1 VAIRRDIVESLPA
14 TLPTTLPAP
23 VTAEPR
29 PSLRLVE
36 PGSQSE
42 ASMDAEVSSLFLHAL
57 ASTTAG
63 SLAQSPLRMANAAG
77 ELMSGVVAASTAAV
91 ARAVG
96 RQVDGPV
103 TPGRDARF
111 AAPTWET
118 NAAYWY
124 LRQLHLLRDR
134 FVGQVIDAAPIDPH
148 TKVKATLAASIIS
161 DAMAPTNTLLGNPAA
176 LQKAFQTGGMS
187 LVRGAKNMLTDVA
200 TNDGWPSQVDRSPF
214 TVGENTACT
223 PGKVVYRNDLFEL
236 LQYEPQTE
244 LVHEVP
250 LLFCPP
256 WINKYYIMDLAP
268 ERSLVEWAV
277 RHGHTCFAI
286 SYRNPDASMRDAT
299 FDDYL
304 LNGPLEAIEVVRSVT
319 GAEMVNTVAVC
330 LGGTL
335 SAMGMAYDA
344 ALGRRSVNSATLI
357 NTHTDFTRPGVLGA
371 FADEGT
377 IALLERHMAKEGLL
391 PSKRIARTFSLCRA
405 NDLVF
410 SYLTRNWLMGETPP
424 AFDLLAWN
432 DDGTNMPGKMHGD
445 FLRWF
450 YLENRLA
457 EGRMEID
464 GTRLDLS
471 AVDQPTYVV
480 SAVEDHIVPW
490 ASAYETTQL
499 LGGDENRFVLSTSGH
514 IAAIVNPPGPKA
526 KHWTNTDLGGDADSW
541 KAGADFHEGTWWD
554 DWVPW
559 IAEQAGEM
567 VPAPKCLGS
576 ESYPPIAAAPGT
588 YVHG

>member
-1 VAIRRDIVESLPA
+1 MAIRRDIVESLP
-14 TLPTTLPAP
+14 PSLPAP

-29 PSLRLVE
+29 PELRLVH
-36 PGSQSE
+36 SAQNSE
-42 ASMDAEVSSLFLHAL
+42 ASMDAEVSGLFLQAL

-63 SLAQSPLRMANAAG
+63 SLAQSPMRMANAAG
-77 ELMSGVVAASTAAV
+77 ELMAGVVAASTAAV

-96 RQVDGPV
+96 RQVEGPV

-111 AAPTWET
+111 AAPAWES

-134 FVGQVIDAAPIDPH
+134 FVGQVIDAAPIAPH
-148 TKVKATLAASIIS
+148 TKVKATLAASILS
-161 DAMAPTNTLLGNPAA
+161 DTMTPTNTLLGNPAA
-176 LQKAFQTGGMS
+176 LQKAFETGGTS
-187 LVRGAKNMLTDVA
+187 LLRGTKNMLTDLA

-223 PGKVVYRNDLFEL
+223 PGKVVYRNELFEL

-244 LVHEVP
+244 QVHEVP

-299 FDDYL
+299 FEDYL
-304 LNGPLEAIEVVRSVT
+304 LDGPLEAIEVVRSIT
-319 GAEMVNTVAVC
+319 GAEVVNTIAVC

-344 ALGRRSVNSATLI
+344 ALGRRTVNSATLI

-371 FADEGT
+371 FADEPT

-391 PSKRIARTFSLCRA
+391 PSQRLSRTFSLCRA

-410 SYLTRNWLMGETPP
+410 SYLAKNWLMGETPP

-432 DDGTNMPGKMHGD
+432 DDGTNMPARMHGD

-471 AVDQPTYVV
+471 TVDQPTYVV
-480 SAVEDHIVPW
+480 SAVDDHIVPW

-499 LGGDENRFVLSTSGH
+499 FGGDHNRFVLSTSGH
-514 IAAIVNPPGPKA
+514 IAAIVNPPSPKA
-526 KHWTNTDLGGDADSW
+526 KHWTNTDLDGDSDHW
-541 KAGADFHEGTWWD
+541 KAGAELNDGTWWD

-559 IAEQAGEM
+559 IAEQGGAM
-567 VPAPKCLGS
+567 VAAPERLGS
-576 ESYPPIAAAPGT
+576 ESYPPMGDAPGT

>member
-1 VAIRRDIVESLPA
+1 MAIRRDIVESLP
-14 TLPTTLPAP
+14 PSLPAP

-29 PSLRLVE
+29 PELRLVH
-36 PGSQSE
+36 SAQNSE
-42 ASMDAEVSSLFLHAL
+42 ASMDAEVSGLFLQAL

-63 SLAQSPLRMANAAG
+63 SLAQSPMRMANAAG
-77 ELMSGVVAASTAAV
+77 ELMAGVVAASTAAV

-96 RQVDGPV
+96 RQVEGPV

-111 AAPTWET
+111 AAPAWES

-134 FVGQVIDAAPIDPH
+134 FVGQVIDAAPIAPH
-148 TKVKATLAASIIS
+148 TKVKATLAASILS
-161 DAMAPTNTLLGNPAA
+161 DTMAPTNTLLGNPAA
-176 LQKAFQTGGMS
+176 LQKAFETGGTS
-187 LVRGAKNMLTDVA
+187 LLRGTKNMLTDLA

-223 PGKVVYRNDLFEL
+223 PGKVVYRNELFEL

-244 LVHEVP
+244 QVHEVP

-299 FDDYL
+299 FEDYL
-304 LNGPLEAIEVVRSVT
+304 LDGPLEAIEVVRSIT
-319 GAEMVNTVAVC
+319 GAEVVNTIAVC

-344 ALGRRSVNSATLI
+344 ALGRRTVNSATLI

-371 FADEGT
+371 FADEPT

-391 PSKRIARTFSLCRA
+391 PSQRLSRTFSLCRA

-410 SYLTRNWLMGETPP
+410 SYLAKNWLMGETPP

-432 DDGTNMPGKMHGD
+432 DDGTNMPARMHGD

-471 AVDQPTYVV
+471 TVDQPTYVV
-480 SAVEDHIVPW
+480 SAVDDHIVPW

-499 LGGDENRFVLSTSGH
+499 FGGDHNRFVLSTSGH
-514 IAAIVNPPGPKA
+514 IAAIVNPPSPKA
-526 KHWTNTDLGGDADSW
+526 KHWTNTDLDGDSDHW
-541 KAGADFHEGTWWD
+541 KAGAELNDGTWWD

-559 IAEQAGEM
+559 IAEQGGAM
-567 VPAPKCLGS
+567 VAAPERLGS
-576 ESYPPIAAAPGT
+576 ESYPPMGDAPGT

>member
-1 VAIRRDIVESLPA
+1 MALRRDIVESLP
-14 TLPTTLPAP
+14 PSLPAP

-29 PSLRLVE
+29 PELRLVHSA
-36 PGSQSE
+36 PNSE
-42 ASMDAEVSSLFLHAL
+42 ASMDAEVSGLFLQAL

-77 ELMSGVVAASTAAV
+77 ELMAGVVAASTAAV

-111 AAPTWET
+111 AAPAWES

-134 FVGQVIDAAPIDPH
+134 FVGQVIDAAPIAPH
-148 TKVKATLAASIIS
+148 TKVKATLAASILS
-161 DAMAPTNTLLGNPAA
+161 DTMAPTNTLLGNPAA
-176 LQKAFQTGGMS
+176 LQKAFETGGTS
-187 LVRGAKNMLTDVA
+187 LLRGARNMLTDLA
-200 TNDGWPSQVDRSPF
+200 TNDGWPSQVDRRPF

-223 PGKVVYRNDLFEL
+223 PGKVVYRNELFEL

-244 LVHEVP
+244 QVHEIP

-286 SYRNPDASMRDAT
+286 SYRNPDASMRDVT

-304 LNGPLEAIEVVRSVT
+304 LDGPARGHRRRPLDHRRRGGQHHRRVPRRHPQRHGHGLRRRPRSPH
-319 GAEMVNTVAVC
+319 GQ
-330 LGGTL
+330 LGHAHQHPHRLHPAGRARGLRRRAHRSPCSSGTWPRRA
-335 SAMGMAYDA
+335 SS
-344 ALGRRSVNSATLI
+344 RRSAS
-357 NTHTDFTRPGVLGA
+357 
-371 FADEGT
+371 
-377 IALLERHMAKEGLL
+377 
-391 PSKRIARTFSLCRA
+391 SRTFSLCRA

-410 SYLTRNWLMGETPP
+410 SYLAKNWLMGETPP

-432 DDGTNMPGKMHGD
+432 DDGTNMPARMHGD

-464 GTRLDLS
+464 GTRLDL
-471 AVDQPTYVV
+471 ATVDQPTYVV
-480 SAVEDHIVPW
+480 SAVDDHIVPW

-499 LGGDENRFVLSTSGH
+499 LGGEHNRFVLSTSGH
-514 IAAIVNPPGPKA
+514 IAAIVNPPSPKA
-526 KHWTNTDLGGDADSW
+526 KHWTNTDLGGDAESW
-541 KAGADFHEGTWWD
+541 KAGAQLNDGTWWD

-559 IAEQAGEM
+559 IAEQGGAL
-567 VPAPKCLGS
+567 VPAPERLGS
-576 ESYPPIAAAPGT
+576 DAHPPIGDAPGT

>member
-1 VAIRRDIVESLPA
+1 MAIRRDIVESLP
-14 TLPTTLPAP
+14 PSLPAP

-29 PSLRLVE
+29 PELRLVH
-36 PGSQSE
+36 SAQNSE
-42 ASMDAEVSSLFLHAL
+42 ASMDAEVSGLFLQAL

-63 SLAQSPLRMANAAG
+63 SLAQSPMRMANAAG
-77 ELMSGVVAASTAAV
+77 ELMAGVVAASTAAV

-96 RQVDGPV
+96 RQVEGPV

-111 AAPTWET
+111 AAPAWES

-134 FVGQVIDAAPIDPH
+134 FVGQVIDAAPIAPH
-148 TKVKATLAASIIS
+148 TKVKATLAASILS
-161 DAMAPTNTLLGNPAA
+161 DTMAPTNTLLGNPAA
-176 LQKAFQTGGMS
+176 LQKAFETGGTS
-187 LVRGAKNMLTDVA
+187 LLRGTKNMLTDLA
-200 TNDGWPSQVDRSPF
+200 TNDGWPSQVERSPF

-223 PGKVVYRNDLFEL
+223 PGKVVYRNELFEL

-244 LVHEVP
+244 QVHEVP

-299 FDDYL
+299 FEDYL
-304 LNGPLEAIEVVRSVT
+304 LDGPLEAIEVVRSIT
-319 GAEMVNTVAVC
+319 GAEVVNTIAVC

-344 ALGRRSVNSATLI
+344 ALGRRTVNSATLI

-371 FADEGT
+371 FADEPT

-391 PSKRIARTFSLCRA
+391 PSQRLSRTFSLCRA

-410 SYLTRNWLMGETPP
+410 SYLAKNWLMGETPP

-432 DDGTNMPGKMHGD
+432 DDGTNMPARMHGD

-471 AVDQPTYVV
+471 TVDQPTYVV
-480 SAVEDHIVPW
+480 SAVDDHIVPW
-490 ASAYETTQL
+490 ASAYQTTQL
-499 LGGDENRFVLSTSGH
+499 LGGEHNRFVLSTSGH
-514 IAAIVNPPGPKA
+514 IAAIVNPPSPKA
-526 KHWTNTDLGGDADSW
+526 KHWTNSDLFGDADRW
-541 KAGADFHEGTWWD
+541 KAGAQLNDGTWWD

-559 IAEQAGEM
+559 IAEQGGAM
-567 VPAPKCLGS
+567 VAAPERLGS
-576 ESYPPIAAAPGT
+576 ESYPPMGDAPGT

>member
-1 VAIRRDIVESLPA
+1 VAIRRDIVESLP
-14 TLPTTLPAP
+14 PSLPAP

-29 PSLRLVE
+29 PELRLVH
-36 PGSQSE
+36 SAQNSE
-42 ASMDAEVSSLFLHAL
+42 ASMDAEVSGLFLQAL

-63 SLAQSPLRMANAAG
+63 SLAQSPMRMANAAG
-77 ELMSGVVAASTAAV
+77 ELMAGVVAASTAAV

-96 RQVDGPV
+96 RQVEGPV

-111 AAPTWET
+111 AAPAWES

-134 FVGQVIDAAPIDPH
+134 FVGQVIDAAPIAPH
-148 TKVKATLAASIIS
+148 TKVKATLAASILS
-161 DAMAPTNTLLGNPAA
+161 DTMAPTNTLLGNPAA
-176 LQKAFQTGGMS
+176 LQKAFETGGTS
-187 LVRGAKNMLTDVA
+187 LLRGTKNMLTDLA

-223 PGKVVYRNDLFEL
+223 PGKVVYRNELFEL

-244 LVHEVP
+244 QVHEVP

-299 FDDYL
+299 FEDYL
-304 LNGPLEAIEVVRSVT
+304 LDGPLEAIEVVRSIT
-319 GAEMVNTVAVC
+319 GAEVVNTIAVC

-344 ALGRRSVNSATLI
+344 ALGRRTVNSATLI

-371 FADEGT
+371 FADEPT

-391 PSKRIARTFSLCRA
+391 PSQRLSRTFSLCRA

-410 SYLTRNWLMGETPP
+410 SYLAKNWLMGETPP

-432 DDGTNMPGKMHGD
+432 DDGTNMPARMHGD

-471 AVDQPTYVV
+471 TVDQPTYVV
-480 SAVEDHIVPW
+480 SAVDDHIVPW

-499 LGGDENRFVLSTSGH
+499 FGGDHNRFVLSTSGH
-514 IAAIVNPPGPKA
+514 IAAIVNPPSPKA
-526 KHWTNTDLGGDADSW
+526 KHWTNTDLDGDSDHW
-541 KAGADFHEGTWWD
+541 KAGAELNDGTWWD

-559 IAEQAGEM
+559 IAEQGGAM
-567 VPAPKCLGS
+567 VAAPERLGS
-576 ESYPPIAAAPGT
+576 ESYPPMGDAPGT

>member
-1 VAIRRDIVESLPA
+1 MAIRRDIVESLP
-14 TLPTTLPAP
+14 PSLPAP

-29 PSLRLVE
+29 PELRLVH
-36 PGSQSE
+36 SAQNSE
-42 ASMDAEVSSLFLHAL
+42 ASMDAEVSGLFLQAL

-63 SLAQSPLRMANAAG
+63 SLAQSPMRMANAAG
-77 ELMSGVVAASTAAV
+77 ELMAGVVAASTAAV

-96 RQVDGPV
+96 RQVEGPV

-111 AAPTWET
+111 AAPAWES

-134 FVGQVIDAAPIDPH
+134 FVGQVIDAAPIAPH
-148 TKVKATLAASIIS
+148 TKVKATLAASILS
-161 DAMAPTNTLLGNPAA
+161 DTMAPTNTLLGNPAA
-176 LQKAFQTGGMS
+176 LQKAFETGGTS
-187 LVRGAKNMLTDVA
+187 LLRGTKNMLTDLA

-223 PGKVVYRNDLFEL
+223 PGKVVYRNELFEL

-299 FDDYL
+299 FEDYL
-304 LNGPLEAIEVVRSVT
+304 LDGPLEAIEVVRSIT
-319 GAEMVNTVAVC
+319 GAEVVNTIAVC

-344 ALGRRSVNSATLI
+344 ALGRRTVNSATLI

-371 FADEGT
+371 FADEPT

-391 PSKRIARTFSLCRA
+391 PSQRLSRTFSLCRA

-410 SYLTRNWLMGETPP
+410 SYLAKNWLMGETPP

-432 DDGTNMPGKMHGD
+432 DDGTNMPARMHGD

-471 AVDQPTYVV
+471 TVDQPTYVV
-480 SAVEDHIVPW
+480 SAVDDHIVPW

-499 LGGDENRFVLSTSGH
+499 FGGDHNRFVLSTSGH
-514 IAAIVNPPGPKA
+514 IAAIVNPPSPKA
-526 KHWTNTDLGGDADSW
+526 KHWTNTDLDGDSDHW
-541 KAGADFHEGTWWD
+541 KAGAELNDGTWWD

-559 IAEQAGEM
+559 IAEQGGAM
-567 VPAPKCLGS
+567 VAAPERLGS
-576 ESYPPIAAAPGT
+576 ESYPPMGDAPGT

>member
-1 VAIRRDIVESLPA
+1 MALRRDIVESLP
-14 TLPTTLPAP
+14 PSLPAP

-29 PSLRLVE
+29 PELRLVHSA
-36 PGSQSE
+36 PQSE
-42 ASMDAEVSSLFLHAL
+42 ASMDAEVSSLFLQAL

-77 ELMSGVVAASTAAV
+77 ELMAGVVAASTAAV

-111 AAPTWET
+111 AAPAWES

-176 LQKAFQTGGMS
+176 LQKAFETGGTS
-187 LVRGAKNMLTDVA
+187 LVRGTKNMLTDLA
-200 TNDGWPSQVDRSPF
+200 TNDGWPSQVDRTPF

-223 PGKVVYRNDLFEL
+223 PGKVVYRNELFEL

-244 LVHEVP
+244 QVHEVP

-304 LNGPLEAIEVVRSVT
+304 LNGPLEAIEVVRSIT
-319 GAEMVNTVAVC
+319 GAEVVNTIAVC

-344 ALGRRSVNSATLI
+344 ALGRRTVKSATLI

-377 IALLERHMAKEGLL
+377 VALLERHMAKEGLL

-410 SYLTRNWLMGETPP
+410 SYLTKNWLMGETPP

-464 GTRLDLS
+464 GTRLDL
-471 AVDQPTYVV
+471 ATVDQPTYVV
-480 SAVEDHIVPW
+480 SAVDDHIVPW

-499 LGGDENRFVLSTSGH
+499 LGGERNRFVLSTSGH
-514 IAAIVNPPGPKA
+514 IAAIVNPPSPKA
-526 KHWTNTDLGGDADSW
+526 KHWTNTDLDGDAEAW
-541 KAGADFHEGTWWD
+541 KAGAQLNEGTWWD

-559 IAEQAGEM
+559 IAEQGGAM
-567 VPAPKCLGS
+567 VPAPERLGS
-576 ESYPPIAAAPGT
+576 DLYPPMGDAPGT

>member
-1 VAIRRDIVESLPA
+1 MAIRRDIVESLP
-14 TLPTTLPAP
+14 PSLPAP

-29 PSLRLVE
+29 PELRLVH
-36 PGSQSE
+36 SAQNSE
-42 ASMDAEVSSLFLHAL
+42 ASMDAEVSGLFLQAL

-63 SLAQSPLRMANAAG
+63 SLAQSPMRMANAAG
-77 ELMSGVVAASTAAV
+77 ELMAGVVAASTAAV

-96 RQVDGPV
+96 RQVEGPV

-111 AAPTWET
+111 AAPAWES

-134 FVGQVIDAAPIDPH
+134 FVGQVIDAAPIAPH
-148 TKVKATLAASIIS
+148 TKVKATLAASILS
-161 DAMAPTNTLLGNPAA
+161 DTMAPTNTLLGNPAA
-176 LQKAFQTGGMS
+176 LQKAFETGGTS
-187 LVRGAKNMLTDVA
+187 LLRGTKNMLTDLA

-223 PGKVVYRNDLFEL
+223 PGKVVYRNELFEL

-244 LVHEVP
+244 QVHEVP

-299 FDDYL
+299 FEDYL
-304 LNGPLEAIEVVRSVT
+304 LDGPLEAIEVVRSIT
-319 GAEMVNTVAVC
+319 GAEVVNTIAVC

-344 ALGRRSVNSATLI
+344 ALGRRTVNSATLI

-371 FADEGT
+371 FADEPT

-391 PSKRIARTFSLCRA
+391 PSQRLSRTFSLCRA

-410 SYLTRNWLMGETPP
+410 SYLAKNWLMGETPP

-432 DDGTNMPGKMHGD
+432 DDGTNMPARMHGD

-471 AVDQPTYVV
+471 TVDQPTYVV
-480 SAVEDHIVPW
+480 SAVDDHIVPW

-499 LGGDENRFVLSTSGH
+499 FGGDHNRFVLSTSGH
-514 IAAIVNPPGPKA
+514 IAAIVNPPSPKA
-526 KHWTNTDLGGDADSW
+526 KHWTNTDLDGDTDHW
-541 KAGADFHEGTWWD
+541 KAGAELNDGTWWD

-559 IAEQAGEM
+559 IAEQGGAM
-567 VPAPKCLGS
+567 VAAPERLGS
-576 ESYPPIAAAPGT
+576 ESYPPMGDAPGT

>member
-1 VAIRRDIVESLPA
+1 
-14 TLPTTLPAP
+14 
-23 VTAEPR
+23 
-29 PSLRLVE
+29 
-36 PGSQSE
+36 
-42 ASMDAEVSSLFLHAL
+42 M
-57 ASTTAG
+57 
-63 SLAQSPLRMANAAG
+63 
-77 ELMSGVVAASTAAV
+77 
-91 ARAVG
+91 
-96 RQVDGPV
+96 
-103 TPGRDARF
+103 
-111 AAPTWET
+111 
-118 NAAYWY
+118 
-124 LRQLHLLRDR
+124 
-134 FVGQVIDAAPIDPH
+134 
-148 TKVKATLAASIIS
+148 
-161 DAMAPTNTLLGNPAA
+161 
-176 LQKAFQTGGMS
+176 
-187 LVRGAKNMLTDVA
+187 
-200 TNDGWPSQVDRSPF
+200 
-214 TVGENTACT
+214 
-223 PGKVVYRNDLFEL
+223 
-236 LQYEPQTE
+236 
-244 LVHEVP
+244 P

-304 LNGPLEAIEVVRSVT
+304 LNGPLEAIEVVRSIT
-319 GAEMVNTVAVC
+319 GAEVVNTIAVC

-344 ALGRRSVNSATLI
+344 ALGRRTVKSATLI

-410 SYLTRNWLMGETPP
+410 SYLTKNWLMGETPP

-464 GTRLDLS
+464 GTRLDL
-471 AVDQPTYVV
+471 ATVDQPTYVV
-480 SAVEDHIVPW
+480 SAVDDHIVPW

-499 LGGDENRFVLSTSGH
+499 LGGERNRFVLSTSGH
-514 IAAIVNPPGPKA
+514 IAAIVNPPSPKA
-526 KHWTNTDLGGDADSW
+526 KHWTNTDLDGDAEAW
-541 KAGADFHEGTWWD
+541 KAGAQLNEGTWWD

-559 IAEQAGEM
+559 IAEQGGAM
-567 VPAPKCLGS
+567 VPAPERLGS
-576 ESYPPIAAAPGT
+576 DLYPPMGDAPGT

>member
-1 VAIRRDIVESLPA
+1 MAIRRDIVESLP
-14 TLPTTLPAP
+14 PSLPAP

-29 PSLRLVE
+29 PELRLVH
-36 PGSQSE
+36 SAQNSE
-42 ASMDAEVSSLFLHAL
+42 ASMDAEVSGLFLQAL

-63 SLAQSPLRMANAAG
+63 SLAQSPMRMANAAG
-77 ELMSGVVAASTAAV
+77 ELMAGVVAASTAAV

-96 RQVDGPV
+96 RQVEGPV
-103 TPGRDARF
+103 TPRRDARF
-111 AAPTWET
+111 AAPARES

-134 FVGQVIDAAPIDPH
+134 FVGQVIDAAPIAPH
-148 TKVKATLAASIIS
+148 TKVKATLAASILS
-161 DAMAPTNTLLGNPAA
+161 DTMAPTNTLLGNPAA
-176 LQKAFQTGGMS
+176 LQKAFETGGTS
-187 LVRGAKNMLTDVA
+187 LLRGTKNMLTDLA

-223 PGKVVYRNDLFEL
+223 PGKVVYRNELFEL

-244 LVHEVP
+244 QVHEVP

-299 FDDYL
+299 FEDYL
-304 LNGPLEAIEVVRSVT
+304 LDGPLEAIEVVRSIT
-319 GAEMVNTVAVC
+319 GAEVVNTIAVC

-344 ALGRRSVNSATLI
+344 ALGRRTVKSATLI

-371 FADEGT
+371 FADEPT

-391 PSKRIARTFSLCRA
+391 PSQRLSRTFSLCRA

-410 SYLTRNWLMGETPP
+410 SYLAKNWLMGETPP

-432 DDGTNMPGKMHGD
+432 DDGTNMPARMHGD

-471 AVDQPTYVV
+471 TVDQPTYVV
-480 SAVEDHIVPW
+480 SAVDDHIVPW

-499 LGGDENRFVLSTSGH
+499 FGGDHNRFVLSTSGH
-514 IAAIVNPPGPKA
+514 IAAIVNPPSPKA
-526 KHWTNTDLGGDADSW
+526 KHWTNTDLDGDADHW
-541 KAGADFHEGTWWD
+541 KAGAELNDGTWWD

-559 IAEQAGEM
+559 IAEQGGAM
-567 VPAPKCLGS
+567 VAAPERLGS
-576 ESYPPIAAAPGT
+576 ESYPPMGDAPGT

>member
-1 VAIRRDIVESLPA
+1 
-14 TLPTTLPAP
+14 
-23 VTAEPR
+23 
-29 PSLRLVE
+29 
-36 PGSQSE
+36 
-42 ASMDAEVSSLFLHAL
+42 MDAEVSSLFLQAL
-57 ASTTAG
+57 ARTTAG
-63 SLAQSPLRMANAAG
+63 SLATSPLRMANAAG
-77 ELMSGVVAASTAAV
+77 ELLAGVVTASTAAV

-96 RQVDGPV
+96 REVEGPV
-103 TPGRDARF
+103 VPGRDARF
-111 AAPTWET
+111 ADPTWEH

-124 LRQLHLLRDR
+124 LRQLHLLRER
-134 FVGQVIDAAPIDPH
+134 FVGQVIEAAPISDH
-148 TKVKATLAASIIS
+148 TRTKATLAASILS

-176 LQKAFQTGGMS
+176 LQKAFQTGGTS
-187 LVRGAKNMLTDVA
+187 LLRGTRNMVDDIA
-200 TNDGWPSQVDRSPF
+200 TNDGWPSQVDRRPF

-223 PGKVVYRNDLFEL
+223 PGKVVYRNELFEL

-244 LVHEVP
+244 LVHEIP

-268 ERSLVEWAV
+268 ERSLVEWAL
-277 RHGHTCFAI
+277 RHGHACFAI
-286 SYRNPDASMRDAT
+286 SYRNPDQSMRDVS

-304 LNGPLEAIEVVRSVT
+304 LKGPLEAIDVVQEIT
-319 GAEMVNTVAVC
+319 GRQLVNTVAVC

-335 SAMGMAYDA
+335 STMGMAYEA
-344 ALGRRSVNSATLI
+344 ALGERSVNAATLI

-377 IALLERHMAKEGLL
+377 VALLERHMAKEGLL

-410 SYLTRNWLMGETPP
+410 SYLTKNWLMGETPP

-457 EGRMEID
+457 EGEMVVA
-464 GTRLDLS
+464 GTRLDLGR
-471 AVDQPTYVV
+471 VDQSTYVV
-480 SAVEDHIVPW
+480 SAIDDHIVPW
-490 ASAYETTQL
+490 ASAYQTTQL
-499 LGGDENRFVLSTSGH
+499 LGGDDNRFVLSTAGH
-514 IAAIVNPPGPKA
+514 IAAIVNPPSPKA
-526 KHWTNTDLGGDADSW
+526 KHWTNTDLSGDSDGW
-541 KAGADFHEGTWWD
+541 KAGADLHEGTWWD
-554 DWVPW
+554 DWATW
-559 IAEQAGEM
+559 MADRAGPM
-567 VPAPKCLGS
+567 VPAAPVLGS
-576 ESYPPIAAAPGT
+576 ELHRPLGDAPGT

>member
-1 VAIRRDIVESLPA
+1 VALRRDDVEILHP
-14 TLPTTLPAP
+14 TLPPP
-23 VTAEPR
+23 VTAPAR
-29 PSLRLVE
+29 PALRLVE
-36 PGSQSE
+36 SPQAE
-42 ASMDAEVSSLFLHAL
+42 ATMDVETTSLFVQAL
-57 ASTTAG
+57 ARTTAG
-63 SLAQSPLRMANAAG
+63 SLATSPVRMATAAG
-77 ELMSGVVAASTAAV
+77 DLVSGVVAAGTSAV
-91 ARAVG
+91 ARALGRDVPGPVAVG
-96 RQVDGPV
+96 RDN
-103 TPGRDARF
+103 RF
-111 AAPTWET
+111 AHPAWEQ
-118 NAAYWY
+118 NPAYWY

-134 FVGQVIDAAPIDPH
+134 FVGQVIEAAPIDEGTR
-148 TKVKATLAASIIS
+148 TKAALAAGIVS
-161 DAMAPTNTLLGNPAA
+161 DALAPTNTLLGNPAA
-176 LQKAFQTGGMS
+176 LERAFQTGGRS
-187 LVRGAKNMLTDVA
+187 LVAGARNALSDLA
-200 TNDGWPSQVDRSPF
+200 QNDGWPSQVDRRPF
-214 TVGENTACT
+214 TVGENMACT

-286 SYRNPDASMRDAT
+286 SYRNPDESMRDAT
-299 FDDYL
+299 FDEYL
-304 LNGPLEAIEVVRSVT
+304 LDGPVRAIEVVRSIT
-319 GAEMVNTVAVC
+319 GAETVNTVAVC

-335 SAMGMAYDA
+335 STMGMAYDA
-344 ALGRRSVNSATLI
+344 ALGRRTVNSATLI

-391 PSKRIARTFSLCRA
+391 PSKRISRTFSLCRA

-410 SYLTRNWLMGETPP
+410 SYLVKNWLMGETPP

-432 DDGTNMPGKMHGD
+432 DDGTNMPGGMHGQ

-457 EGRMEID
+457 EGRMEIA
-464 GTRLDLS
+464 GTRLDLG

-480 SAVEDHIVPW
+480 SAIEDHIVPW
-490 ASAYETTQL
+490 ASAYQTTQL
-499 LGGDENRFVLSTSGH
+499 LGGDDNRFVLSTSGH
-514 IAAIVNPPGPKA
+514 IAAIVNPPNPKA
-526 KHWTNTDLGGDADSW
+526 KHWTNTDLSGDEAQW
-541 KAGADFHEGTWWD
+541 KAGAELNEGTWWN

-559 IAEQAGEM
+559 IAARAGAL
-567 VPAPKCLGS
+567 VPAPERLGS
-576 ESYPPIAAAPGT
+576 DLHPPTIDAPGT

>member
-1 VAIRRDIVESLPA
+1 MALRRDIVESLP
-14 TLPTTLPAP
+14 PSLPAP

-29 PSLRLVE
+29 PELRLVH
-36 PGSQSE
+36 SAQNSE
-42 ASMDAEVSSLFLHAL
+42 ASMDAEVSGLFLQAL

-63 SLAQSPLRMANAAG
+63 SLAQSPMRMANAAG
-77 ELMSGVVAASTAAV
+77 ELMAGVVAASTAAV

-96 RQVDGPV
+96 REVDGPV

-111 AAPTWET
+111 AAPAWES

-134 FVGQVIDAAPIDPH
+134 FVGQVIEAAPIAPH
-148 TKVKATLAASIIS
+148 TKVKATLAASILS
-161 DAMAPTNTLLGNPAA
+161 DTMAPTNTLLGNPAA
-176 LQKAFQTGGMS
+176 LQKAFETGGTS
-187 LVRGAKNMLTDVA
+187 LIRGAKNMLTDMA
-200 TNDGWPSQVDRSPF
+200 TNDGWPSQVDRRPF

-223 PGKVVYRNDLFEL
+223 PGKVVYRNELFEL

-244 LVHEVP
+244 QVHEIP

-299 FDDYL
+299 FEDYL
-304 LNGPLEAIEVVRSVT
+304 LDGPLEAIEVVRSIT
-319 GAEMVNTVAVC
+319 GAEVVNTIAVC

-344 ALGRRSVNSATLI
+344 ALGRRTVNSATLI

-371 FADEGT
+371 FADEPT

-391 PSKRIARTFSLCRA
+391 PSQRLSRTFSLCRA

-410 SYLTRNWLMGETPP
+410 SYLAKNWLMGETPP

-432 DDGTNMPGKMHGD
+432 DDGTNMPARMHGD

-464 GTRLDLS
+464 GTRLDL
-471 AVDQPTYVV
+471 ATVDQPTYVV
-480 SAVEDHIVPW
+480 SAVDDHIVPW

-499 LGGDENRFVLSTSGH
+499 LGSEHNRFVLSTSGH
-514 IAAIVNPPGPKA
+514 IAAIVNPPSPKA
-526 KHWTNTDLGGDADSW
+526 KHWTNTDLGGDAEAW
-541 KAGADFHEGTWWD
+541 KAGAQLNDGTWWD

-559 IAEQAGEM
+559 IAEQGGAL
-567 VPAPKCLGS
+567 VPAPERLGS
-576 ESYPPIAAAPGT
+576 DDHPPIGDAPGT

>member
-1 VAIRRDIVESLPA
+1 MALRRDIVESLP
-14 TLPTTLPAP
+14 PSLPAP

-29 PSLRLVE
+29 PELRLVH
-36 PGSQSE
+36 SAQNSE
-42 ASMDAEVSSLFLHAL
+42 ASMDAEVSGLFLQAL

-63 SLAQSPLRMANAAG
+63 SLAQSPMRMANAAG
-77 ELMSGVVAASTAAV
+77 ELMAGVVAASTAAV

-96 RQVDGPV
+96 REVDGPV

-111 AAPTWET
+111 AAPAWES

-134 FVGQVIDAAPIDPH
+134 FVGQVIEAAPIAPH
-148 TKVKATLAASIIS
+148 TKVKATLAASILS
-161 DAMAPTNTLLGNPAA
+161 DTMAPTNTLLGNPAA
-176 LQKAFQTGGMS
+176 LQKAFETGGTS
-187 LVRGAKNMLTDVA
+187 LIRGAKNMLTDMA
-200 TNDGWPSQVDRSPF
+200 TNDGWPSQVDRRPF

-223 PGKVVYRNDLFEL
+223 PGKVVYRNELFEL

-244 LVHEVP
+244 QVHEIP

-299 FDDYL
+299 FEDYL
-304 LNGPLEAIEVVRSVT
+304 LDGPLEAIEVVRSIT
-319 GAEMVNTVAVC
+319 GAEVVNTIAVC

-344 ALGRRSVNSATLI
+344 ALGRRTVNSATLI

-371 FADEGT
+371 FADEPT

-391 PSKRIARTFSLCRA
+391 PSQRLSRTFSLCRA

-410 SYLTRNWLMGETPP
+410 SYLAKNWLMGETPP

-432 DDGTNMPGKMHGD
+432 DDGTNMPARMHGD

-464 GTRLDLS
+464 GTRLDL
-471 AVDQPTYVV
+471 ATVDQPTYVV
-480 SAVEDHIVPW
+480 SAVDDHIVPW

-499 LGGDENRFVLSTSGH
+499 LGGEHNRFVLSTSGH
-514 IAAIVNPPGPKA
+514 IAAIVNPPSPKA
-526 KHWTNTDLGGDADSW
+526 KHWTNTDLDGDAERW
-541 KAGADFHEGTWWD
+541 KAGAQLNDGTWWD

-559 IAEQAGEM
+559 IAEQGGAL
-567 VPAPKCLGS
+567 VPAPERLGS
-576 ESYPPIAAAPGT
+576 DDHPPIGDAPGT

>member
-1 VAIRRDIVESLPA
+1 MAIRRDIVESLP
-14 TLPTTLPAP
+14 PSLPAP

-29 PSLRLVE
+29 PELRLVH
-36 PGSQSE
+36 SAQNSE
-42 ASMDAEVSSLFLHAL
+42 ASMDAEVSGLFLQAL

-63 SLAQSPLRMANAAG
+63 SLAQSPMRMANAAG
-77 ELMSGVVAASTAAV
+77 ELMAGVVAASTAAV

-96 RQVDGPV
+96 RQVEGPV

-111 AAPTWET
+111 AAPAWES

-134 FVGQVIDAAPIDPH
+134 FVGQVIDAAPIAPH
-148 TKVKATLAASIIS
+148 TKVKATLAASILS
-161 DAMAPTNTLLGNPAA
+161 DTMAPTNTLLGNPAA
-176 LQKAFQTGGMS
+176 LQKAFETGGTS
-187 LVRGAKNMLTDVA
+187 LLRGTKNMLTDLA

-223 PGKVVYRNDLFEL
+223 PGKVVYRNELFEL

-244 LVHEVP
+244 QVHEVP

-299 FDDYL
+299 FEDYL
-304 LNGPLEAIEVVRSVT
+304 LDGPLEAIEVVRSIT
-319 GAEMVNTVAVC
+319 GAEVVNTIAVC

-344 ALGRRSVNSATLI
+344 ALGRRTVNSATLI

-371 FADEGT
+371 FADEPT

-391 PSKRIARTFSLCRA
+391 PSQRLSRTFSLCRA

-410 SYLTRNWLMGETPP
+410 SYLAKNWLMGETPP

-432 DDGTNMPGKMHGD
+432 DDGTNMPARMHGD

-471 AVDQPTYVV
+471 TVDQPTYVV
-480 SAVEDHIVPW
+480 SAVDDHIVPW

-499 LGGDENRFVLSTSGH
+499 FGGDHNRFVLSTSGH
-514 IAAIVNPPGPKA
+514 IAAIVNPPSPKA
-526 KHWTNTDLGGDADSW
+526 KHWTNTDLDGDTDHW
-541 KAGADFHEGTWWD
+541 KAGAELNDGTWWD

-559 IAEQAGEM
+559 IAEQGGAM
-567 VPAPKCLGS
+567 VAAPERLGS
-576 ESYPPIAAAPGT
+576 DSYPPMGDAPGT